1 MMNTK
6 LMASVSTLALVLSAC
21 ASQEPKPFAETPEV
35 IYKTAKVNAAVS
47 VIPSWYNEM
56 PEKKG
61 SIFTVGS
68 ATAPDLQFAVD
79 VATINAKVVL
89 ADRING
95 KLKSMTKSWMAKLG
109 QTDIDATVMMEIEKV
124 SKNIIANV
132 DVAGYSPV
140 KVDVSPA
147 GTQYRAFVLLEYSD
161 KEAAK
166 IIYNRMRKDRM
177 VYSRL
182 RSNKAWKELEAEV
195 TKSEESDEAK
205 SMVNV
210 EKLVSSENSTSQ

>member
-1 MMNTK
+1 MNTK
-6 LMASVSTLALVLSAC
+6 LMASVSTLALVLNAC
-21 ASQEPKPFAETPEV
+21 ASQEPKPLTETPEMK
-35 IYKTAKVNAAVS
+35 YKTAKVNAAIS
-47 VIPSWYNEM
+47 IIPSWYNEM

-61 SIFTVGS
+61 SIFTTGS

-79 VATINAKVVL
+79 IATINAKVVL

-95 KLKSMTKSWMAKLG
+95 KLKAMTKTWMAKLG
-109 QTDIDATVMMEIEKV
+109 QTDADATVMSEIEKV
-124 SKNIIANV
+124 AKNVIANV

-140 KVDVSPA
+140 KVDVFPS
-147 GTQYRAFVLLEYSD
+147 GNQYRAFVLLEYSD

-166 IIYNRMRKDRM
+166 IIFNRLRKDRM

-182 RSNKAWKELEAEV
+182 RSNKAWKELEEEV
-195 TKSEESDEAK
+195 NKSEESDEAK

-210 EKLVSSENSTSQ
+210 EKLVSDENSTSQ